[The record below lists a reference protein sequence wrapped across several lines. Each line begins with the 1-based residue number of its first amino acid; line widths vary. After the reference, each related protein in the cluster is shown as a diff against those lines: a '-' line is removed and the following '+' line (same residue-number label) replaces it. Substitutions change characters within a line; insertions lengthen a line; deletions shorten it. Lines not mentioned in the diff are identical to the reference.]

1 MEILESAWPNPTL
14 STLPNS
20 FPVLSL
26 RATNGVIEFP
36 VGSSQRMYV
45 CGITPYDATHL
56 GHAATYLTFDLI
68 NRFIRTSGGSI
79 SFVENVTD
87 IDDPLLE
94 RATRDSIGWQSLAQ
108 TETDLFASDMSALR
122 IFAPNWFVPVTQV
135 MDLVDQA
142 ITAMDSNGYVYRLDN
157 DLYFRVSEFLDQL
170 PYSMDESLAMFAE
183 RGGDPDR
190 IGKEHPLDPVLWI
203 ANRDG
208 EPGWNSSHGLG
219 RPGWHIECAVISL
232 RYLVG
237 NDFVHGDATRSVLI
251 DIQGGGNDLIFP
263 HHFMSGIQVKA
274 MTGQEF
280 ARGYVHTGLIGFNG
294 EKMSKS
300 RGNLVFVSKLL
311 ADGIDPMVIRFALL
325 QGHYATDRMW
335 SDSVLDQATHDVAR
349 IRAALARNEVAPT
362 SEVVTTIIA
371 SLANDLDTPSAFKA
385 LFNWVDATEYGHTGG
400 STGEIARTLDSV
412 LGLAF

>member
-14 STLPNS
+14 PTLPNS

-26 RATNGVIEFP
+26 RTTNGVIEIP

-68 NRFIRTSGGSI
+68 NRFIRTAGGCI

-87 IDDPLLE
+87 IDEPLLE

-108 TETDLFASDMSALR
+108 KETDLFESDMSALR
-122 IFAPNWFVPVTQV
+122 IFAPDWFVPVTQV
-135 MDLVDQA
+135 MDLIDLA
-142 ITAMDSNGYVYRLDN
+142 ITTLDSNGYVYRLDN
-157 DLYFRVSEFLDQL
+157 DLYFRVSKFLNQL
-170 PYSMDESLAMFAE
+170 PYPMEESLAIFAE

-208 EPGWNSSHGLG
+208 EPGWNSSHGFG

-237 NDFVHGDATRSVLI
+237 SDFIHGDSTRSVLI

-263 HHFMSGIQVKA
+263 HHFMSGVQAKA

-280 ARGYVHTGLIGFNG
+280 ARGYVHTGLIGLNG

-300 RGNLVFVSKLL
+300 GGNLVFVSKLL
-311 ADGIDPMVIRFALL
+311 VDGIDPMVIRFALL
-325 QGHYATDRMW
+325 QDHYATDRMW
-335 SDSVLDQATHDVAR
+335 SDSVLDHATHDVAR

-362 SEVVTTIIA
+362 SDVVKTIIA

-385 LFNWVDATEYGHTGG
+385 LLDWVAATENGHTGG